1 MKINQTGSA
10 RSTSQRGAVDK
21 TGKGR
26 GADFARELEQAT
38 ATEEAKAPQAVARVD
53 ALIAAQEVSDQG
65 GGGGARRRGQDMLDR
80 LDEIRHGLLTGTL
93 SRARLG
99 ELNELVREQRG
110 AVSDPGLAQILDE
123 IELRA
128 RVELAKLDQQA

>member
-1 MKINQTGSA
+1 MKIDQTGSA
-10 RSTSQRGAVDK
+10 RSTTQRRGVDK

-38 ATEEAKAPQAVARVD
+38 GGDEVKAPQAVARVD

-99 ELNELVREQRG
+99 ELNDLVREQRG
-110 AVSDPGLAQILDE
+110 AVGDPGLAQVLDE

-128 RVELAKLDQQA
+128 RVELAKLDRQA